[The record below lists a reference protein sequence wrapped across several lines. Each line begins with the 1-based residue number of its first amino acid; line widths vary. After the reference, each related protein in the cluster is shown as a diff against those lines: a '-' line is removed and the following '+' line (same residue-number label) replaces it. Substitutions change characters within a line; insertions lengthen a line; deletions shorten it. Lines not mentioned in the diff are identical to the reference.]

1 MVTDT
6 QHIKPFY
13 VVLYITVTTTKK
25 NWRRRKKDMGTK
37 NQFLR
42 ISLNQI
48 IFNVCV
54 QQKYC
59 CCLSFW
65 RLSSC
70 YFCFFAWEL
79 SYPLQVL
86 QCWQLLDLFKHKN
99 KFLQCCV
106 EIIWAIWRIFKYL
119 VYFSK
124 YSVELVTLVNSPYYT
139 HHFIKWRNRNGT
151 HGNIF

>member
-1 MVTDT
+1 M
-6 QHIKPFY
+6 QIKTKVHWKCTWEFNLRLFGNKY
-13 VVLYITVTTTKK
+13 TTYQIIL
-25 NWRRRKKDMGTK
+25 RRFVHNNYNNNKIEEEKKDMGAK

-79 SYPLQVL
+79 SYPLQLL
-86 QCWQLLDLFKHKN
+86 QCWQLLALWKLWKINFWQIMTWKW
-99 KFLQCCV
+99 LSL
-106 EIIWAIWRIFKYL
+106 IFR
-119 VYFSK
+119 V
-124 YSVELVTLVNSPYYT
+124 VV
-139 HHFIKWRNRNGT
+139 
-151 HGNIF
+151 

>member
-1 MVTDT
+1 
-6 QHIKPFY
+6 
-13 VVLYITVTTTKK
+13 
-25 NWRRRKKDMGTK
+25 MGTK

-86 QCWQLLDLFKHKN
+86 QCWQLVALFKHKN
-99 KFLQCCV
+99 KF
-106 EIIWAIWRIFKYL
+106 
-119 VYFSK
+119 
-124 YSVELVTLVNSPYYT
+124 YSAAL
-139 HHFIKWRNRNGT
+139 K
-151 HGNIF
+151 

>member
-86 QCWQLLDLFKHKN
+86 QCWQLLALWKLCKIYFWQIMTFKLIKSD
-99 KFLQCCV
+99 FFFRVVVRSGSL
-106 EIIWAIWRIFKYL
+106 YL
-119 VYFSK
+119 
-124 YSVELVTLVNSPYYT
+124 N
-139 HHFIKWRNRNGT
+139 
-151 HGNIF
+151 